1 MGDVSNSFH
10 HNNLIEPAIIYS
22 VQYNGLNR
30 KSLIHLFRLI
40 IFGCQFILIEFE
52 LEWLMNRPTPG
63 EKIDPIIKTDFAF
76 GFNLTSSHYRLSY
89 SMITSRLTCIYE
101 KEKKGVISKVI
112 FNMLSCLR
120 NQFQ

>member
-63 EKIDPIIKTDFAF
+63 EKIDPII
-76 GFNLTSSHYRLSY
+76 
-89 SMITSRLTCIYE
+89 
-101 KEKKGVISKVI
+101 
-112 FNMLSCLR
+112 
-120 NQFQ
+120 